1 MIRRLRLASGL
12 VLFVYA
18 TSHFANHALGLFSLD
33 AMEAGRI
40 VFLAVWRNPLGTTI
54 LYGAFALHILLVL
67 WAIFERR
74 SLRMSRGEAVQLA
87 IGLAIPF
94 LLLEH
99 VIGTRYMDIAFDV
112 EDRYAYVLLVL
123 WSFAPEVG
131 VRQSLLLV
139 AVWAHGCMGV
149 HYWLR
154 LRPWYPRVAPLLYA
168 GAILVPALA
177 LLGFADAGQEVVR
190 RFADPDD
197 LAALLADLRFP
208 NDAALAEAG
217 RLLDW
222 SRGGFAAL
230 IAAAFLARVG
240 RDLIERRRG
249 VFEIV
254 YPSGKRVRGHPGM
267 TILEVSRDAGIPH
280 ASVCGGRGRCST
292 CRVRIGAGLDELP
305 PPAPEEARVLA
316 RINAAPNLRLACQ
329 TRPRRN
335 VSVTP
340 LLRPGVGPRAGLAR
354 AGYLQ
359 GSEREIAILFADM
372 RAFTALS
379 EHKLPYD
386 VVFLL
391 NRYFRALGEAI
402 ESAGGHLDKFI
413 GDGVM
418 ALFGLSGDPAEGCRR
433 ALAAARAMAAALET
447 LNDGLAD
454 ELDAPLRIG
463 IGIHVGEAIVGEM
476 GYARATTVTAIGDAV
491 NTASRLEGLTR
502 DFDCQL
508 VVSERVAERAGVS
521 LDRFPSERIAVR
533 GRSEPLCVRLVA
545 DARALPEAGRSA

>member
-18 TSHFANHALGLFSLD
+18 TGHFANHALGLFSLD
-33 AMEAGRI
+33 AMEDGRT
-40 VFLAVWRNPLGTTI
+40 VFLALWRNPLGTAL
-54 LYGAFALHILLVL
+54 LYGAFALHVLLVL
-67 WAIFERR
+67 WAVFERR
-74 SLRMSRGEAVQLA
+74 SMRMSRGEAVQLG

-94 LLLEH
+94 FLLEH
-99 VIGTRYMDIAFDV
+99 VIGTRYMDLAFDV

-123 WSFAPEVG
+123 WSFAPEIG
-131 VRQSLLLV
+131 VRQALLLV
-139 AVWAHGCMGV
+139 AVWAHGCMGI

-154 LRPWYPRVAPLLYA
+154 FRSWYPRVAPALYA
-168 GAILVPALA
+168 GAVLVPTLA
-177 LLGFADAGQEVVR
+177 LLGFADAGQEVAR

-208 NDAALAEAG
+208 DEAAIAAAG

-230 IAAAFLARVG
+230 VAAVFLARVG
-240 RDLIERRRG
+240 RGLIERRRG
-249 VFEIV
+249 VFEVV
-254 YPSGKRVRGHPGM
+254 YPDGRRVRGHPGM
-267 TILEVSRDAGIPH
+267 TILEVSREAGIPH

-292 CRVRIGAGLDELP
+292 CRVRIGAGLEALP
-305 PPAPEEARVLA
+305 PPSPEEARVLA
-316 RINAAPNLRLACQ
+316 RIGAAPNLRLACQ

-335 VSVTP
+335 VAVTP
-340 LLRPGVGPRAGLAR
+340 LLAPGVGPRAGLAR

-359 GSEREIAILFADM
+359 GDEREIAILFADM
-372 RAFTALS
+372 RAFTALA
-379 EHKLPYD
+379 ERKLPYD

-391 NRYFRALGEAI
+391 NRYFRALGRAI
-402 ESAGGHLDKFI
+402 EDAGGHLDKFI

-418 ALFGLSGDPAEGCRR
+418 ALFGLSGDPARGCRQ
-433 ALAAARAMAAALET
+433 ALGAARAMSAALET
-447 LNDGLAD
+447 LNEALAD

-476 GYARATTVTAIGDAV
+476 GYARATSLTAIGDAV

-502 DFDCQL
+502 TFDCQL

-533 GRSEPLCVRLVA
+533 GRSEPLCVRLIA
-545 DARALPEAGRSA
+545 DARALPQTERRI